1 MILATIITIYHKYL
15 DPTTIVGKHSVPN
28 IIGYYTNNISFLN
41 QTQYIVE
48 DICNVDFDK
57 DCINDMTNLWLELDT
72 FKADFE
78 NKFQYIEWQRLKF
91 LNYWPAFLHLL
102 SILNISSP
110 IMQLVAPIFMLLLPF
125 LMLKVIGSQI
135 TISNYIDTL
144 KITIRN
150 NPIGKLLFEWNSV
163 SWNTKGYILFTL
175 IMYFYNL
182 YLNVLACRDFYNNAK
197 YIINSLNKTKKYLKY
212 TIDNIDKFRKVINEH
227 SEYSSF
233 LQRT

>member
-1 MILATIITIYHKYL
+1 MESYKDKIYEQFKIPIKYIQHNTLNNSLINDLELVKFNNTDNSNNLIDISNNNTIYHKYL

-48 DICNVDFDK
+48 DICNLDFDK

-150 NPIGKLLFEWNSV
+150 NPIG
-163 SWNTKGYILFTL
+163 
-175 IMYFYNL
+175 
-182 YLNVLACRDFYNNAK
+182 
-197 YIINSLNKTKKYLKY
+197 
-212 TIDNIDKFRKVINEH
+212 
-227 SEYSSF
+227 
-233 LQRT
+233 